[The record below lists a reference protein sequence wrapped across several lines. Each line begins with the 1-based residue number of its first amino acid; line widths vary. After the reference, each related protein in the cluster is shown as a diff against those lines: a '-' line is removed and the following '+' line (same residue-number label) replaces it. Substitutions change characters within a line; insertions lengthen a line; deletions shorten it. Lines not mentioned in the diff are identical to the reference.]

1 MSRGARIADVARLA
15 EVSVPT
21 VSRVLNGSSGVRPE
35 TVARVMRAVKELDYR
50 PKGVARTL
58 ISGSRSM
65 IAVMASHLNRY
76 GYAEVL
82 AGIERAAR
90 DNDYAVTVCVID
102 PMIGPGDGDVEGS
115 IRRALSQEIAG
126 VIVID
131 FDAQGERVIGRMPS
145 SVPMIGVTGFDGRPG
160 HVPYAVMDEHSGGR
174 LVTEHLLDLGH
185 DTVHHVTEPPF
196 GRPSGRTAGW
206 RAALEARG
214 IEPPPTWA
222 ATFDPRSGYE
232 LGLELAHR
240 DDVTAVFCATDV
252 VAAAVLR
259 AFRDAGVALPGGKS
273 VAGFDDQPF
282 SRFLS
287 PALTTVEQDFQ
298 RLGWLAFRQLL
309 HLRDGQS
316 QPPDL
321 VVRPALVV
329 RESSARPHL

>member
-1 MSRGARIADVARLA
+1 MTRGPKIADVARLA

-65 IAVMASHLNRY
+65 IAVMAAHLNRY

-82 AGIERAAR
+82 AGIEQTAR
-90 DNDYAVTVCVID
+90 DNGYAVTVCVVESA
-102 PMIGPGDGDVEGS
+102 GDDVEGA
-115 IRRALSQEIAG
+115 IRRALSQEVAG

-145 SVPMIGVTGFDGRPG
+145 SVPMVGVTGFDGRPG
-160 HVPYAVMDEHSGGR
+160 HVPYAVMDEHAGGR

-185 DTVHHVTEPPF
+185 GTVHHVTEPPF
-196 GRPSGRTAGW
+196 GRPAGRTAGW
-206 RAALEARG
+206 RAALEGRG
-214 IEPPPTWA
+214 IEPPPTWTA
-222 ATFDPRSGYE
+222 AFDPRSGYE
-232 LGLELAHR
+232 IGLELAHR

-259 AFRDAGVALPGGKS
+259 ALRDSGVPLPGGKS

-298 RLGWLAFRQLL
+298 RLGRLAFRQLL
-309 HLRDGQS
+309 HLRDGRS

-321 VVRPALVV
+321 VVRPRLVV
-329 RESSARPHL
+329 RESAARPHH

>member
-1 MSRGARIADVARLA
+1 RSAS
-15 EVSVPT
+15 VS
-21 VSRVLNGSSGVRPE
+21 SSVMPPVFHRPQASE
-35 TVARVMRAVKELDYR
+35 
-50 PKGVARTL
+50 
-58 ISGSRSM
+58 
-65 IAVMASHLNRY
+65 IAVGRFKAIFDPRNR
-76 GYAEVL
+76 
-82 AGIERAAR
+82 
-90 DNDYAVTVCVID
+90 
-102 PMIGPGDGDVEGS
+102 M
-115 IRRALSQEIAG
+115 
-126 VIVID
+126 
-131 FDAQGERVIGRMPS
+131 
-145 SVPMIGVTGFDGRPG
+145 
-160 HVPYAVMDEHSGGR
+160 
-174 LVTEHLLDLGH
+174 
-185 DTVHHVTEPPF
+185 
-196 GRPSGRTAGW
+196 TAGW

-329 RESSARPHL
+329 RESSARPHP